1 MTPQTGRRPSIDVP
15 AGACDCHM
23 HVFDRRFAPSPHWR
37 RTPPHAP
44 VSAYREL
51 QKRLGTE
58 RAVIVTP
65 STYGTDNACTVDA
78 LAKMGSAA
86 RGIAVVGVDVS
97 DAQLAR
103 MARAGVAGIR
113 VNFVSP
119 QSWGATTLRMLETL
133 AHRVAPLRWHVQVL
147 MHGSQIVE
155 AHEVLARMPTTV
167 VIDHLG
173 RIPQPAGV
181 ADAAFAAIVRL
192 LDSGNAWVK
201 LSGPYMD
208 SATGPPS
215 YADVGNVAAA
225 FVRAAPERVVWG
237 TDWPHTTETEPV
249 DDVRL
254 MELLADWAPDA
265 RTRTKILVDNP
276 RTLYGFG

>member
-1 MTPQTGRRPSIDVP
+1 
-15 AGACDCHM
+15 M

-37 RTPPHAP
+37 RTPLHAP

-65 STYGTDNACTVDA
+65 STYGTDNACTLDA
-78 LAKMGSAA
+78 LAKMGCAA

-97 DAQLAR
+97 DEQLAG
-103 MARAGVAGIR
+103 MASAGVVGIR
-113 VNFVSP
+113 VNFVTP

-147 MHGSQIVE
+147 MHGFQIVE
-155 AHEVLARMPTTV
+155 ALEVLARMPTTV

-181 ADAAFAAIVRL
+181 ADSAFAAVLRM

-201 LSGPYMD
+201 LSGAYMD

-237 TDWPHTTETEPV
+237 SDWPHTTETDPV

-254 MELLADWAPDA
+254 IDLLADWAPDA
-265 RTRTKILVDNP
+265 RTLAQILVDNP
-276 RTLYGFG
+276 RALYGFG